1 MDYKQSANFEFT
13 QTKKKKYI
21 LLELESEMDIFLM
34 NLIIQITQYI
44 CKLYIIH
51 KYNPVTFMLNM
62 CPNTNMLLWVFFNF
76 HILEHYFSYFMLFE
90 WHERNNG
97 DVACLIQMYHF
108 PWTGIGAA
116 SEEMFFVNTVMS
128 VITYSLSSSVV

>member
-62 CPNTNMLLWVFFNF
+62 CPNTNMLLWGFFNF
-76 HILEHYFSYFMLFE
+76 HIHMYLNIIFPTLCYLSDMRETMGMLLVWYKCTTSPE
-90 WHERNNG
+90 QG
-97 DVACLIQMYHF
+97 
-108 PWTGIGAA
+108 
-116 SEEMFFVNTVMS
+116 
-128 VITYSLSSSVV
+128 

>member
-44 CKLYIIH
+44 WKLYIMH
-51 KYNPVTFMLNM
+51 KYVPSNFYLEYVSQYQHVVNM
-62 CPNTNMLLWVFFNF
+62 GFFLF

-90 WHERNNG
+90 WHEKNNG

-116 SEEMFFVNTVMS
+116 SEEMFLW
-128 VITYSLSSSVV
+128 ILLCLW